1 MITPTYARH
10 TQKADMTRLLYTLL
24 HVPNLHWIIVEDSE
38 TKTDLMVKFI
48 ESVPKSITITHLTKL
63 TPTDDKLRPDDPNWK
78 KPRGVHQRNI
88 ALEYLLENH
97 KKEPKSLIYFMDDDN
112 TYSVRI
118 FSEMRKIPI
127 DKVGVWPVGIVGKL
141 RYEGPICYES
151 KVIKWFTAWKP
162 ERPFPLDMA
171 GFSFHLESLI
181 NHPKARFEQKTPRG
195 YLESDILTKLGLS
208 RESAIGLADNCRS
221 VLVWHTRTEKPR
233 MDAEDSLNKQY
244 GRASDL
250 NIEV

>member
-1 MITPTYARH
+1 MAVSCAFCFNLSRNEEDEKYRAELRLGLR
-10 TQKADMTRLLYTLL
+10 TRDAY
-24 HVPNLHWIIVEDSE
+24 E
-38 TKTDLMVKFI
+38 F
-48 ESVPKSITITHLTKL
+48 
-63 TPTDDKLRPDDPNWK
+63 
-78 KPRGVHQRNI
+78 
-88 ALEYLLENH
+88 ALDRSC
-97 KKEPKSLIYFMDDDN
+97 KCC
-112 TYSVRI
+112 V
-118 FSEMRKIPI
+118 
-127 DKVGVWPVGIVGKL
+127 VGIVGKL

-181 NHPKARFEQKTPRG
+181 KHPEARFEQKTPRG